1 MPYRR
6 RRQLWISRSNEASA
20 NSRREQQVR
29 WAIILDWPGLEYQ
42 VYPAKITRSVTNA
55 FIKFTRGAVMTV
67 GNKSLHFGA

>member
-20 NSRREQQVR
+20 NSREQQVR

-42 VYPAKITRSVTNA
+42 VYPVKITRSITNA
-55 FIKFTRGAVMTV
+55 FIKFTRGAVMTLRK
-67 GNKSLHFGA
+67 KSLRFGV

>member
-20 NSRREQQVR
+20 NSSREQQVR

-42 VYPAKITRSVTNA
+42 SRISSVSSKDHEERNQRVY
-55 FIKFTRGAVMTV
+55 
-67 GNKSLHFGA
+67 